1 MYLSRRNYGICLLA
15 LALILS
21 LVGAGWAQTATPTA
35 SEPAKPYR
43 QAVSLLEQAEQQL
56 TAENLSVALSL
67 VKQSNAIFTL
77 LQKESAAKLAE
88 RELSAKESEQLAI
101 NQKLGEEAQAKADG
115 FLPTATAKKKQA
127 EELRAKGQAEAGDAA
142 ERESREQY
150 LQVQKFLHQVGNLCP
165 AQSADNLP
173 VPGALRPVSEPPRA
187 APPPGPGLEL
197 ETIIAPKSDF

>member
-1 MYLSRRNYGICLLA
+1 MYVSRRNYGICLLA

-21 LVGAGWAQTATPTA
+21 LAGAGWAQTATPTA
-35 SEPAKPYR
+35 SEPAKNYG
-43 QAVSLLEQAEQQL
+43 QAVSLLDQAEQQL
-56 TAENLSVALSL
+56 NAGNFSVALSM
-67 VKQSNAIFTL
+67 VKQSNALFTL

-88 RELSAKESEQLAI
+88 RELSSKESEQLAI

-150 LQVQKFLHQVGNLCP
+150 LEVQKFSIK
-165 AQSADNLP
+165 SAIY
-173 VPGALRPVSEPPRA
+173 ALRNQQIIFRFL
-187 APPPGPGLEL
+187 AP
-197 ETIIAPKSDF
+197 

>member
-15 LALILS
+15 LALALA
-21 LVGAGWAQTATPTA
+21 LAGAGWAQTATPTA
-35 SEPAKPYR
+35 SEPAKPYG

-56 TAENLSVALSL
+56 NAGNLPVALSL
-67 VKQSNAIFTL
+67 VKQSNALFTL
-77 LQKESAAKLAE
+77 LQKDSAAKLAE
-88 RELSAKESEQLAI
+88 RELSSKESEQLAI

-150 LQVQKFLHQVGNLCP
+150 LEVQKFSIK
-165 AQSADNLP
+165 SAIY
-173 VPGALRPVSEPPRA
+173 ALRNQQIIFRFL
-187 APPPGPGLEL
+187 AP
-197 ETIIAPKSDF
+197 

>member
-1 MYLSRRNYGICLLA
+1 MYVSRRNYGICLMA

-35 SEPAKPYR
+35 SEPAKNYG

-56 TAENLSVALSL
+56 NAGNLPVALSL

-77 LQKESAAKLAE
+77 LQKDSAAKLAE
-88 RELSAKESEQLAI
+88 RELSSKESEQLAI

-150 LQVQKFLHQVGNLCP
+150 LEVQKFSIK
-165 AQSADNLP
+165 SAIY
-173 VPGALRPVSEPPRA
+173 ALRNQQIIFRFL
-187 APPPGPGLEL
+187 AP
-197 ETIIAPKSDF
+197 